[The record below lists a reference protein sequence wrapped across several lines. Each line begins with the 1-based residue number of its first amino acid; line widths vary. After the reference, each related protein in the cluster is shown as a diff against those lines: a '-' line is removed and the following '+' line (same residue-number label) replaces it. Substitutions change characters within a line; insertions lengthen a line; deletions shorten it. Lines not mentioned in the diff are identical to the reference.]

1 MKKPTNPSA
10 ERIVIDKLRSTGP
23 CFLDELIISLPYLSW
38 TDIFV
43 TIDRMSQDGRV
54 SLRQVSYSKYQ
65 VIPSSQ
71 LEAPRFHAA

>member
-23 CFLDELIISLPYLSW
+23 CFLDELIISLPHLSW

-43 TIDRMSQDGRV
+43 TIDRMSRDGRI
-54 SLRQVSYSKYQ
+54 SLHQVSCSKYQ
-65 VIPSSQ
+65 VIPSPQ
-71 LEAPRFHAA
+71 LGAPRIHAA